1 MTASKSDARA
11 VAPLSILLLS
21 TLMACVEADDDI
33 GTYGGP
39 FGKQTA
45 RVSAMDAGALSSLRE
60 TGRDGSADGAA
71 PAFTGGITCNDVIAP
86 VPASIEPLLQRSC
99 GLARSCH
106 AGDFPQAGLD
116 LSTLDG
122 AFRTAVG
129 RPATQAPSMA
139 LIAPGKPEQSYV
151 LQKIRNMQQVGTA
164 MPPPPSAP
172 LCEAK
177 LRAIEAWIRDGAE
190 R

>member
-1 MTASKSDARA
+1 MTGSKTDARA
-11 VAPLSILLLS
+11 SACLS
-21 TLMACVEADDDI
+21 TLLFAALIACGEADEDVGADA
-33 GTYGGP
+33 GLVGQ
-39 FGKQTA
+39 QTTRA
-45 RVSAMDAGALSSLRE
+45 PVMDAGSASKPPDA
-60 TGRDGSADGAA
+60 GHDASADGAT

-86 VPASIEPLLQRSC
+86 ISTSIEPLLQRSC

-122 AFRTAVG
+122 AFKTAVG
-129 RPATQAPSMA
+129 RPSTQAPSLS
-139 LIAPGKPEQSYV
+139 LIAPGQPEASYV
-151 LQKIRNMQQVGTA
+151 LQKIRNLQRVGTA

-172 LCEAK
+172 LCDAK
-177 LRAIEAWIRDGAE
+177 LRAIERWIRDGAK

>member
-21 TLMACVEADDDI
+21 TLIACGEADDDI
-33 GTYGGP
+33 GTSRGP
-39 FGKQTA
+39 LGQQTTS
-45 RVSAMDAGALSSLRE
+45 VSAMDAGARSSLGDAGRE
-60 TGRDGSADGAA
+60 GSADGAA
-71 PAFTGGITCNDVIAP
+71 PAFTSGITCNDVIAP

-106 AGDFPQAGLD
+106 AGNFPQAGLD

-129 RPATQAPSMA
+129 RPSTQAPSMA

-151 LQKIRNMQQVGTA
+151 LQNISNRQLVGTA

>member
-1 MTASKSDARA
+1 MTASKHDARA
-11 VAPLSILLLS
+11 SASLPALLCAALI
-21 TLMACVEADDDI
+21 ACGETDEHAGAYAGPI
-33 GTYGGP
+33 GQ
-39 FGKQTA
+39 QTTTA
-45 RVSAMDAGALSSLRE
+45 SAMDAGAASNLPDAGHDAR
-60 TGRDGSADGAA
+60 ADGAT

-86 VPASIEPLLQRSC
+86 SPASIEPLLQRSC

-129 RPATQAPSMA
+129 RPSTQAPSLS
-139 LIAPGKPEQSYV
+139 LIAPGNPERSYV
-151 LQKIRNMQQVGTA
+151 LQKIRNLQQVGTS
-164 MPPPPSAP
+164 MPPPPIAP
-172 LCEAK
+172 LCDAK
-177 LRAIEAWIRDGAE
+177 LRAIESWIRDGAK